1 MTKAKE
7 SVAVKFHILCVP
19 WLNHVIHQ
27 INHPSSTLSARYCLP
42 QYILSCL
49 QVGSGYTYKEL
60 DARGRQFARFWRRFD
75 KSKPPCGMS
84 EKCVFAAVYRFSLM
98 LVNRMRLVMPGF
110 KEAPDVWIEPEDSM
124 VVQIKAAEIAPSD
137 K

>member
-1 MTKAKE
+1 
-7 SVAVKFHILCVP
+7 
-19 WLNHVIHQ
+19 
-27 INHPSSTLSARYCLP
+27 
-42 QYILSCL
+42 
-49 QVGSGYTYKEL
+49 
-60 DARGRQFARFWRRFD
+60 
-75 KSKPPCGMS
+75 MS